1 MRVGL
6 KALAVVAVVASGLAG
21 CLPSTNED
29 RAQEYLDREYGDA
42 KYNVL
47 GCGADGLFDDQGT
60 IVECSVHEAGG
71 DMDDDWTIT
80 VEFDGDG
87 GEVVRVQGMPE

>member
-6 KALAVVAVVASGLAG
+6 KGLAVVAVTSALAG
-21 CLPSTNED
+21 CIPSTNEE
-29 RAQEYLDREYGDA
+29 RVQKYLDREYGGG
-42 KYNVL
+42 YNAN

-60 IVECSVHEAGG
+60 IVECDVYKPGG
-71 DMDDDWTIT
+71 GKFTIT

-87 GEVVRVQGMPE
+87 GEVVRVEGMPE